1 MKRIERALSAI
12 RATRKGLGPARL
24 LLAAAVFHAAV
35 TVAVFGLGRYGLLP
49 GTFNRDGIA
58 VSFAPDGLKFQAAAV
73 GLSEA
78 LRRGDFAGWANA
90 NEPFHVK
97 PYSICFALFGGLAGT
112 NVVSA
117 EPLNV
122 LYYLLILVL
131 VFELGREAFG
141 RRAGLLAAAA
151 VALWPSLLIHTTQL
165 LRDQLFLIGM
175 LTYVLIL
182 QRWLTRGHSWPGALL
197 WGTAGGL
204 AAAVVWLARDNLAAI
219 MLAAALLGAGL
230 LVARQLLERR
240 ARPAALAGM
249 ALTLALSVC
258 VMKVVPTYQKPDN
271 PNHPRP
277 GGEEEIKAAL
287 SGTPWGRAAAYVAVT
302 RHRFIRLYPDAGSNI
317 DNDVQFNGL
326 ADILRYAPR
335 AAAVGFFAPFPDM
348 WFTSGK
354 TVGSAG
360 RLLVGVETLLMYL
373 VEALAVYG
381 LWSGRRRLSAWL
393 LFLLSAVG
401 MFALGLVV
409 TNVGAL
415 YRIRYLFLILLMVL
429 AAEGGARLLGRAR
442 PAPECDT

>member
-12 RATRKGLGPARL
+12 RAIKKGLGPARL
-24 LLAAAVFHAAV
+24 LLAAAIFHAAV
-35 TVAVFGLGRYGLLP
+35 TGAVFGIGRYGLLP

-58 VSFAPDGLKFQAAAV
+58 VSFAPDGLKFQAAAA
-73 GLSEA
+73 GLSDA
-78 LRRGDFAGWANA
+78 LRRGDFAGWAGA
-90 NEPFHVK
+90 REPFHVK
-97 PYSICFALFGGLAGT
+97 PYSVCFALFGGS
-112 NVVSA
+112 NIVSA

-151 VALWPSLLIHTTQL
+151 VGLWPSLLLHTTQL

-175 LTYVLIL
+175 LAYVLIL
-182 QRWLTRGHSWPGALL
+182 QRWLTRSHSWRGALL
-197 WGTAGGL
+197 RGAAGGL
-204 AAAVVWLARDNLAAI
+204 TAAVVWLARDNLAAI

-240 ARPAALAGM
+240 ALPAALAGM
-249 ALTLALSVC
+249 ALMLALTAG

-287 SGTPWGRAAAYVAVT
+287 SETPWGRAVAYVAVT

-317 DNDVQFNGL
+317 DSDVQFDGL
-326 ADILRYAPR
+326 ADVLRYAPR

-348 WFTSGK
+348 WFSSGK

-360 RLLVGVETLLMYL
+360 RLLVGVESLLMYL
-373 VEALAVYG
+373 VEALALCG
-381 LWSGRRRLSAWL
+381 LWGGRRRLSVWL

-415 YRIRYLFLILLMVL
+415 YRIRYLFLILLLVL
-429 AAEGGARLLGRAR
+429 AAEGGARLLGRVR
-442 PAPECDT
+442 PAPGYDT